1 MELFLWTGTIVSIT
15 AHHVMWSAEPSAKQL
30 ENEKY
35 ANICSN
41 IQKYTKNMQ
50 ICAENVQICAHMC
63 KTYAKI
69 CPACL
74 PACL

>member
-35 ANICSN
+35 WES
-41 IQKYTKNMQ
+41 QTKLWESQ
-50 ICAENVQICAHMC
+50 RKRDLVDSISVER
-63 KTYAKI
+63 
-69 CPACL
+69 
-74 PACL
+74 